1 MVIDGWVG
9 YINQQFVTSAYMAEQ
24 ICNFDETN
32 IDFDP
37 APCNMLSKISEWTV
51 SLWVNGHSGRC
62 TIMSGGTASESS
74 SLHLSYGRVF
84 GMAAFTGIVSRMCF
98 LGTISVRCNLVGG
111 WMEKHFRNGC
121 STLSS
126 HLQRYTTIAFTIG

>member
-1 MVIDGWVG
+1 MVIDGWIG

-62 TIMSGGTASESS
+62 TIMSGGTASGVKFPAFIIWKGVRD
-74 SLHLSYGRVF
+74 GRIHWDCQQNVF
-84 GMAAFTGIVSRMCF
+84 PGDNICTVQPS
-98 LGTISVRCNLVGG
+98 G
-111 WMEKHFRNGC
+111 WMDGE
-121 STLSS
+121 
-126 HLQRYTTIAFTIG
+126 AF